1 MQINFEV
8 NDQDLLKQLQDLT
21 PRQFM
26 IAWSG
31 AVRRHIQ
38 KNAREKIGGD
48 FGDLIARE
56 SIMTD
61 QEDDN
66 RHIIYAG
73 GANGYIAEHI
83 HTGGTIKPRTKA
95 YLAIPIDRSVKGK
108 YPREYGG
115 ELFVVR
121 KKEDGPRGRAYLAT
135 TVGKRGK
142 AKMLWVLKK
151 SVYQR
156 PRPWWP
162 DEMEIEQAT
171 RKFFRENF

>member
-1 MQINFEV
+1 MSVSLIKWIDNKSTHTCKI
-8 NDQDLLKQLQDLT
+8 D
-21 PRQFM
+21 PR
-26 IAWSG
+26 IA
-31 AVRRHIQ
+31 
-38 KNAREKIGGD
+38 
-48 FGDLIARE
+48 
-56 SIMTD
+56 
-61 QEDDN
+61 
-66 RHIIYAG
+66 
-73 GANGYIAEHI
+73 
-83 HTGGTIKPRTKA
+83 GGTIKPRTRA

-121 KKEDGPRGRAYLAT
+121 KNEDGPRGRAYLAT

-142 AKMLWVLKK
+142 AKMRWVLKK

-171 RKFFRENF
+171 RRFFEENF